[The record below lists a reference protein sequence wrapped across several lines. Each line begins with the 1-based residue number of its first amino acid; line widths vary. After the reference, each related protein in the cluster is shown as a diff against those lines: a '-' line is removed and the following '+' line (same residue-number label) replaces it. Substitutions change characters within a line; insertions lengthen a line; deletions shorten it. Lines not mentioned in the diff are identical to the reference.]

1 MQRDSQG
8 ELLVLEGEP
17 MDSINKAAGGNG
29 DMSRSN
35 IEVVRGIHE
44 LEGVNHFLVIEKR
57 LSLAHD
63 HDVTH
68 SRVEVFLNQRHLLD
82 DLPVAQ
88 KEQAIGQPTC
98 DDTQTV
104 RRLKRPLSLKT
115 GIPTVSTRRPSSKR
129 KTYFRVPSAEIC
141 RSKTERPCEGKA

>member
-1 MQRDSQG
+1 
-8 ELLVLEGEP
+8 
-17 MDSINKAAGGNG
+17 
-29 DMSRSN
+29 MSRSN

-82 DLPVAQ
+82 DL
-88 KEQAIGQPTC
+88 GG
-98 DDTQTV
+98 
-104 RRLKRPLSLKT
+104 R
-115 GIPTVSTRRPSSKR
+115 
-129 KTYFRVPSAEIC
+129 
-141 RSKTERPCEGKA
+141 